1 MRMTVFEARKIAEA
15 FLANPSGS
23 CEPRIVMPA
32 TAVRLI
38 PSPTARLDA
47 EILLAHL
54 LGVNRAS
61 LASHP
66 ETKLHDTES
75 AFFSLVA
82 RRGTGTPVAYLTGI
96 REFWGLPFTVTESV
110 LIPKPDTETLVE
122 RALALIKIREAENNG
137 HPVKVIDVCTGS
149 GCVAVSI
156 KHDAPGTEVTA
167 TDISP
172 AALVV
177 ARENATRLLAENH
190 GQTGGHIAQT
200 GGHTASDDMKNE
212 PPIHFLQG
220 DLREGIPK
228 AAGGW
233 DFVVSNPPYVPD
245 TVARELLT
253 DGRGEP
259 LLALAGGEDG
269 LDLVRDLALA
279 AREVLAPGGILLV
292 ETGEY
297 NAKEAAA
304 FFRQA
309 GYADVVIH
317 RDLEG
322 QDRVVEG
329 RAL

>member
-1 MRMTVFEARKIAEA
+1 MTAFEARKIAEA

-23 CEPRIVMPA
+23 CEPRFVMPSSA
-32 TAVRLI
+32 ARLI
-38 PSPTARLDA
+38 PSPTPRLDA

-54 LGVNRAS
+54 LGIGRS
-61 LASHP
+61 FLAAHP
-66 ETKLHDTES
+66 ETELNDTES

-96 REFWGLPFTVTESV
+96 REFWGLPFKVTESV
-110 LIPKPDTETLVE
+110 LIPKADTETLVE
-122 RALALIKIREAENNG
+122 RALELIKARAAELPRN
-137 HPVKVIDVCTGS
+137 PVRVIDVCTGS
-149 GCVAVSI
+149 GCIAVSI
-156 KHDAPGTEVTA
+156 KHDAPKTEMTA

-172 AALVV
+172 SALDV
-177 ARENATRLLAENH
+177 ARENATRLLTGSPAEY
-190 GQTGGHIAQT
+190 GGAT
-200 GGHTASDDMKNE
+200 CS
-212 PPIHFLQG
+212 PIRFLQS

-228 AAGGW
+228 TDGGW
-233 DFVVSNPPYVPD
+233 DLVVSNPPYVPD
-245 TVARELLT
+245 LVAQELLA

-259 LLALAGGEDG
+259 LLALAGGTDG
-269 LDLVRDLALA
+269 LDLVRALALVS
-279 AREVLAPGGILLV
+279 REALTPGGILLV

-304 FFRQA
+304 FFEQA
-309 GYADVVIH
+309 GYVDVVIH